1 MMGTHRQQPLR
12 IAVVGCGV
20 AGLTAAWLLGRRHDV
35 TLFEKNNY
43 LGGHTR
49 TIRLPE
55 GQDAG
60 TPVDT
65 GFIVMN
71 ERNYPLFTE
80 VLRQLGVSTAASS
93 MTFSF
98 EDRADGYAYAGNGPR
113 TLFPA
118 PAHLVRPAHL
128 ALLRDMV
135 RFARTG
141 YRDLCS
147 GFAEGATLGDYLA
160 ARRFG
165 RAFRD
170 NYLFPMGAAIWSAPM
185 ERVEAF
191 PAQAYLRFFENHGL
205 LRLTNRPRW
214 RYLPGGSRTYVD
226 AMRQSFRHP
235 PETARPPRAIRRTPE
250 DVRLTD
256 TDGGQHTFD
265 HVVIATHA
273 DEALALLADPSPEET
288 RDLGAWR
295 YNANEVVLHTDTG
308 RLPRKRKLWASWN
321 FIRSPGDARDR
332 PVAVS
337 YHMNRLQNLSARR
350 DYIVTLNPGEPLPN
364 ETVIDR
370 TVLTH
375 PEYSFE
381 SLASQ
386 PRLRANNGRHN
397 TWFCGS
403 YFGYGFHEDAVRS
416 AVEIAGAFG
425 IRL

>member
-1 MMGTHRQQPLR
+1 MGTEAEQPLR

-20 AGLTAAWLLGRRHDV
+20 AGLTAAWLLQRRHEV
-35 TLFEKNNY
+35 TLFEKNPR
-43 LGGHTR
+43 LGGHSR
-49 TIRLPE
+49 TVTLPS
-55 GQDAG
+55 GPDAG

-71 ERNYPLFTE
+71 ERNYPLFTR
-80 VLRQLGVSTAASS
+80 VLRQLDVATAASS

-98 EDRADGYAYAGNGPR
+98 EDRANGYAYAGNGLR
-113 TLFPA
+113 TLFPT
-118 PAHLVRPAHL
+118 PAHLARPAHL
-128 ALLRDMV
+128 SLLRDMF
-135 RFARTG
+135 RFARRG

-147 GFAEGATLGDYLA
+147 GFAEGHTLGDYLRI
-160 ARRFG
+160 RRFG
-165 RAFRD
+165 RPFRD
-170 NYLFPMGAAIWSAPM
+170 NYLFPMGAAIWSAPT

-214 RYLPGGSRTYVD
+214 RYISGGSRTYVD
-226 AMRQSFRHP
+226 AMRRTFRHP
-235 PETARPPRAIRRTPE
+235 PETASPPRAIRRTP
-250 DVRLTD
+250 
-256 TDGGQHTFD
+256 DGVALAAADGSERAFD
-265 HVVIATHA
+265 HVVIGTHA
-273 DEALALLADPSPEET
+273 DEALNLLADPSPDER

-295 YNANEVVLHTDTG
+295 YNANEVVLHTDTT
-308 RLPRKRKLWASWN
+308 RLPRQRKLWASWN
-321 FIRSPGDARDR
+321 FVRSPGDARDR

-337 YHMNRLQNLSARR
+337 YHMNRLQNLATRR
-350 DYIVTLNPGEPLPN
+350 DYLVTLNPGEPMPDKS
-364 ETVIDR
+364 VIDR

-375 PEYSFE
+375 PEFSFG

-386 PRLRANNGRHN
+386 PRLRANNGRRN

-416 AVEIAGAFG
+416 AVDVAEAFG